1 MIELYAPSEIE
12 IPILRVLYP
21 PDGSIP
27 AAHVERVPEIRQHIS
42 ALMVLASGGT
52 VPKCS
57 RRVLDPD
64 ESAALNTRIIEL
76 RETPLA
82 DGGVRTWE
90 SISDA
95 LGRSISPLAARKRYA
110 AAKKAER
117 DFQKLAEA
125 ALVTPPRDLPLGN
138 PRDDPEKLKPDV
150 ELSGNPGQLGQ
161 EDKPT
166 ELAEKSPCQEGPAG
180 NPSESPNSSS
190 QSETPA
196 PMEPKV
202 SPEPNELRPEVEPEQ
217 KPESSPPGYLESSQ
231 IKEPPPLTE
240 AEIDAELIRLRD
252 MGLSP
257 KEIQNSMLHKGVD
270 FGLAELRDRLAAL
283 AKKALLGKAGPC
295 QLSGLPSDAIPPGL
309 NRTGLDTVIWRLWDH
324 GKGKTPDE
332 ISDLLCKYGY
342 SYGRKQVER
351 RLAQQGAEL

>member
-180 NPSESPNSSS
+180 NPSESPS
-190 QSETPA
+190 
-196 PMEPKV
+196 
-202 SPEPNELRPEVEPEQ
+202 
-217 KPESSPPGYLESSQ
+217 SSPPPTAPQTSA
-231 IKEPPPLTE
+231 PLTE
-240 AEIDAELIRLRD
+240 AQIDAELIRLR
-252 MGLSP
+252 
-257 KEIQNSMLHKGVD
+257 
-270 FGLAELRDRLAAL
+270 
-283 AKKALLGKAGPC
+283 
-295 QLSGLPSDAIPPGL
+295 
-309 NRTGLDTVIWRLWDH
+309 
-324 GKGKTPDE
+324 
-332 ISDLLCKYGY
+332 
-342 SYGRKQVER
+342 R
-351 RLAQQGAEL
+351 RYAP

>member
-125 ALVTPPRDLPLGN
+125 ALVKPTGDLPLGN

-161 EDKPT
+161 EDKSAKPALT
-166 ELAEKSPCQEGPAG
+166 MRLFTNGKPIKDEWHLGESPCQEEGSAG
-180 NPSESPNSSS
+180 NSSEYPNSSH
-190 QSETPA
+190 TTALPD
-196 PMEPKV
+196 PD
-202 SPEPNELRPEVEPEQ
+202 PEQ
-217 KPESSPPGYLESSQ
+217 HRLA
-231 IKEPPPLTE
+231 PLTE

-252 MGLSP
+252 SGRDH
-257 KEIQNSMLHKGVD
+257 KEIRDAMLHKGVD
-270 FGLAELRDRLAAL
+270 FGLAELRHRLAVL
-283 AKKALLGKAGPC
+283 ARKALPSKAAPVVVGEVK
-295 QLSGLPSDAIPPGL
+295 IPP
-309 NRTGLDTVIWRLWDH
+309 NCTRPELDAVMWKLWNH
-324 GKGKTPDE
+324 GKGMTPDE
-332 ISDLLCKYGY
+332 ISNILCKHGY
-342 SYGRKQVER
+342 SYGSSMVER
-351 RLAQQGAEL
+351 RLVQQGAEL

>member
-180 NPSESPNSSS
+180 NPSESPS
-190 QSETPA
+190 
-196 PMEPKV
+196 
-202 SPEPNELRPEVEPEQ
+202 
-217 KPESSPPGYLESSQ
+217 SSPPPTAPQTSA
-231 IKEPPPLTE
+231 PLTE
-240 AEIDAELIRLRD
+240 AQIDAELIRLRD
-252 MGLSP
+252 SGRDH
-257 KEIQNSMLHKGVD
+257 KEIRDAMLHKGVD